1 MAARRV
7 LHIDVVSDTI
17 CPWCYVGA
25 KRLQKAISASAHL
38 PLDFEIRW
46 RPFFL
51 DSTLPKEGKNKM
63 EHYKAKFGAAR
74 TDMMLPMVRNTP
86 SAQSEQASATMTS
99 GYGSTLLGRRA

>member
-25 KRLQKAISASAHL
+25 KRLKSAIAASSHL

-51 DSTLPKEGKNKM
+51 DPTLPKEGKNKM

-74 TDMMLPMVRNTP
+74 TEAMLPMVCLRHSDQIYDTDVC
-86 SAQSEQASATMTS
+86 
-99 GYGSTLLGRRA
+99 G